1 MENQQVTDKRQQ
13 KNLSYNRIESVMG
26 VTGKITPQAVEFE
39 EAVLGALMMDSDTI
53 SDVLGI
59 LSHKM
64 FYVEANQH
72 IFKAIQK
79 LYTDN
84 QPIDLLTVTNQ
95 LRKEKLLE
103 SVGGASYLA
112 NLTNRVSSSANIQ
125 YHARIVMEK
134 FVVRELIRNC
144 NSIITDAY
152 DESKDVLE
160 VLDSAETKIFDIIE
174 DNFHRDSK
182 KLEDVVNKAIVELK
196 NLREKQED
204 LQGVPSG
211 IRAID
216 AKTGGWQRSD
226 LIILAARPGMGKT
239 SFVLTIARN
248 AAIDYNRPVAFF
260 SLEMS
265 ATQLV
270 HRLFAMES
278 GISSEKISKGNL
290 TDDEWDK
297 VVYSIP
303 NLNKPTLIIDDT
315 PALTIFDLRA
325 KCRRLKKRDNI
336 QMIIIDYLQLMSGGT
351 GDNKNGNREQEISH
365 ISRSLKAL
373 AKELDVP
380 IIALSQLS
388 RAVEN
393 RANSKKPQLSDLRE
407 SGSIEQDADMVLF
420 IYRPEYYKLE
430 TFEDEEPAR
439 GMAEIIFEKNRHGSP
454 GPVRVRFQ
462 ANLTKF
468 SDREDGYYN
477 GPDDTFSDSPSPAAA
492 VQSMLSA
499 ASGIIPNR
507 NFAEFESKMNDDD
520 SNADSNNMSN
530 QQQDPINLDDLNA
543 EMPF

>member
-1 MENQQVTDKRQQ
+1 MENQPVTDRRQQ
-13 KNLSYNRIESVMG
+13 KGLSYNRIESVMG
-26 VTGKITPQAVEFE
+26 VTGKVTPQAVEFE

-59 LSHKM
+59 LNAKM
-64 FYVEANQH
+64 FYVEANKH
-72 IFKAIQK
+72 IFEAIHE
-79 LYTDN
+79 LYKEN
-84 QPIDLLTVTNQ
+84 QPIDILTVTNQ
-95 LRKEKLLE
+95 LRKQKMLE

-112 NLTNRVSSSANIQ
+112 GLTNRVSSSANIQ

-134 FVVRELIRNC
+134 FVVRELITNC

-152 DESKDVLE
+152 DESRDVLD
-160 VLDSAETKIFDIIE
+160 VLDNAETKIFDIIE
-174 DNFHRDSK
+174 DNFQRDSK
-182 KLEDVVNKAIVELK
+182 KLSDVVDKAILELK
-196 NLREKQED
+196 NLREKDDD

-211 IRAID
+211 IRMID
-216 AKTGGWQRSD
+216 EKTGGWQRSD

-290 TDDEWDK
+290 SNDEWDRL
-297 VVYSIP
+297 VYSIP
-303 NLNKPTLIIDDT
+303 NLNKPNLIIDDT
-315 PALTIFDLRA
+315 PGLTIFDLRA

-336 QMIIIDYLQLMSGGT
+336 QMIIIDYLQLMSGGK
-351 GDNKNGNREQEISH
+351 GENKNGNREQEISN

-380 IIALSQLS
+380 VIALSQLS

-430 TFEDEEPAR
+430 TFEDDTPAR

-454 GPVRVRFQ
+454 GPVRVRFE
-462 ANLTKF
+462 ASLTKF
-468 SDREDGYYN
+468 SDPNDGYYTES
-477 GPDDTFSDSPSPAAA
+477 DETFTNSPSTAAA
-492 VQSMLSA
+492 VHSMLSA
-499 ASGIIPNR
+499 ASGITPNK

-520 SNADSNNMSN
+520 SSDTNAQRSDGN
-530 QQQDPINLDDLNA
+530 INLDDINA

>member
-1 MENQQVTDKRQQ
+1 MENQPVTDRRQQ
-13 KNLSYNRIESVMG
+13 KGLSYNRIESVMG
-26 VTGKITPQAVEFE
+26 VTGKVTPQAVEFE

-59 LSHKM
+59 LNAKM
-64 FYVEANQH
+64 FYVEANKH
-72 IFKAIQK
+72 IFEAIHE
-79 LYTDN
+79 LYKEN
-84 QPIDLLTVTNQ
+84 QPIDILTVTNQ
-95 LRKEKLLE
+95 LRKQKMLE

-112 NLTNRVSSSANIQ
+112 GLTNRVSSSANIQ

-134 FVVRELIRNC
+134 FVVRELITNC

-152 DESKDVLE
+152 DESRDVLD
-160 VLDSAETKIFDIIE
+160 VLDNAETKIFDIIE
-174 DNFHRDSK
+174 DNFQRDSK
-182 KLEDVVNKAIVELK
+182 KLSDVVDKAILELK
-196 NLREKQED
+196 NLREKDDD

-211 IRAID
+211 IRMID
-216 AKTGGWQRSD
+216 EKTGGWQRSD

-290 TDDEWDK
+290 SNDEWDRL
-297 VVYSIP
+297 VYSIP
-303 NLNKPTLIIDDT
+303 NLNKPNLIIDDT
-315 PALTIFDLRA
+315 PGLTIFDLRA

-336 QMIIIDYLQLMSGGT
+336 QMIIIDYLQLMSGGK
-351 GDNKNGNREQEISH
+351 GENKNGNREQEISN

-380 IIALSQLS
+380 VIALSQLS

-430 TFEDEEPAR
+430 TFEDDTPAR

-454 GPVRVRFQ
+454 GPVRVRFE
-462 ANLTKF
+462 ASLTKF
-468 SDREDGYYN
+468 SDPNDGYYTES
-477 GPDDTFSDSPSPAAA
+477 DETFTNSPSTAAA

-499 ASGIIPNR
+499 ASGITPNK

-520 SNADSNNMSN
+520 SSDTNAQRSDGN
-530 QQQDPINLDDLNA
+530 INLDDINA